1 MSVKANK
8 KDVLKNVSIAL
19 YQVRKYIAN
28 VDQPFAAAETGIT
41 QQQLSAYEKG
51 ETLPS
56 LLSIIALAD
65 LYGVSLDYLV
75 GRCGNREAH
84 KTQRM
89 MKYKED

>member
-8 KDVLKNVSIAL
+8 KEVLKNVSIAL
-19 YQVRKYIAN
+19 YQVRKYI
-28 VDQPFAAAETGIT
+28 VGIDQPLAASETGIT

-56 LLSIIALAD
+56 LLSIIALAN
-65 LYGVSLDYLV
+65 LYDVSIDYLV

-84 KTQRM
+84 KTIRM
-89 MKYKED
+89 MKYRED